1 MEELEKNINKR
12 KIYIS
17 LLVSAGTSLII
28 GTQNTKVLDN
38 KHNWYIVKEVG
49 LNS

>member
-17 LLVSAGTSLII
+17 LLVSVICII
-28 GTQNTKVLDN
+28 GVSYAFFVL
-38 KHNWYIVKEVG
+38 
-49 LNS
+49 